1 MNWSIQRCSASE
13 HRAIGL
19 VINDAS
25 KAYHGVIPADC
36 WKSPYMSDAELEAE
50 DADGVLFWGL
60 SIRGALAGVMGLQHR
75 DGVDLI
81 RHSYV
86 RRSWQGQGI
95 GSALLEEIE
104 RYSKA
109 QILVGTWAQAT
120 WAIGFYQANGYRL
133 LDNNKKSEL
142 LDQYWQIPARQ
153 ARASVVLAKNLAAVN

>member
-1 MNWSIQRCSASE
+1 MGWSIQRCSVTE
-13 HRAIGL
+13 HHAIRS

-25 KAYHGVIPADC
+25 KVYKGVIPADC
-36 WKSPYMSDAELEAE
+36 WNSPYMSEAELEAE
-50 DADGVLFWGL
+50 VAAGVLFWGL
-60 SIRGALAGVMGLQHR
+60 SVRGALVGVMGLQHR

-95 GSALLEEIE
+95 GCALLAEVEG
-104 RYSKA
+104 YSKG

-133 LDNNKKSEL
+133 LDNSEKSQL
-142 LDQYWQIPARQ
+142 LDQYWQIPTRQ
-153 ARASVVLAKNLAAVN
+153 ARASVVLTKTLPR

>member
-1 MNWSIQRCSASE
+1 MGWCIQRCSVTE
-13 HRAIGL
+13 HQAIRL

-25 KAYHGVIPADC
+25 EAYKGVIPADC
-36 WKSPYMSDAELEAE
+36 WNSPYMSEAELEAE
-50 DADGVLFWGL
+50 VAAGVLFWGL
-60 SIRGALAGVMGLQHR
+60 SVRGALVGVMGLQHR

-95 GSALLEEIE
+95 GCALLVEVEG
-104 RYSKA
+104 YSKG

-133 LDNNKKSEL
+133 LNKSEKSVL
-142 LDQYWQIPARQ
+142 LGQYWQIPARQ
-153 ARASVVLAKNLAAVN
+153 ARASVVLTKTLPR

>member
-1 MNWSIQRCSASE
+1 MGWSIQRCSVTE
-13 HRAIGL
+13 HHAIRS

-25 KAYHGVIPADC
+25 KVYKGVIPADC
-36 WKSPYMSDAELEAE
+36 WNSPYMSEAELEAE
-50 DADGVLFWGL
+50 VAAGVLFWGL
-60 SIRGALAGVMGLQHR
+60 SVRGALVGVMGLQHR

-95 GSALLEEIE
+95 GCALLAEVEG
-104 RYSKA
+104 YSKG

-133 LDNNKKSEL
+133 LDKSEKSVL
-142 LDQYWQIPARQ
+142 LGQYWQIPARQ
-153 ARASVVLAKNLAAVN
+153 ARASVVLTKTLPR

>member
-1 MNWSIQRCSASE
+1 MGWSIQRCSVTE
-13 HRAIGL
+13 HHAIRS

-25 KAYHGVIPADC
+25 KVYKGVIPADC
-36 WKSPYMSDAELEAE
+36 WNSPYMSEAELEAE
-50 DADGVLFWGL
+50 VAAGVLFWGL
-60 SIRGALAGVMGLQHR
+60 SVRGALVGVMGLQHR

-95 GSALLEEIE
+95 GCALLAEVEG
-104 RYSKA
+104 YSKG

-133 LDNNKKSEL
+133 LDNSEKSEL
-142 LDQYWQIPARQ
+142 LDQYWQIPTRQ
-153 ARASVVLAKNLAAVN
+153 ARASVVLTKTLPR

>member
-1 MNWSIQRCSASE
+1 MSWSIQMCSATE
-13 HRAIGL
+13 HHAIGL
-19 VINDAS
+19 AINNAS
-25 KAYHGVIPADC
+25 EAYHGVIPADC
-36 WKSPYMSDAELEAE
+36 WKSPYMSEAELEAE
-50 DADGVLFWGL
+50 VADGVLFWGA
-60 SIRGALAGVMGLQHR
+60 SVQGALVGVMGLQHR

-86 RRSWQGQGI
+86 RRPWQGRGI
-95 GSALLEEIE
+95 GCALLSEVE

-133 LDNNKKSEL
+133 LGNSEKSEL

-153 ARASVVLAKNLAAVN
+153 ARASVVLTKTLPR

>member
-1 MNWSIQRCSASE
+1 MGWSIQRCSVTE
-13 HRAIGL
+13 HHAIRS

-25 KAYHGVIPADC
+25 KVYKGVIPADC
-36 WKSPYMSDAELEAE
+36 WNSPYMSEAELEAE
-50 DADGVLFWGL
+50 VAAGVLFWGL
-60 SIRGALAGVMGLQHR
+60 SVRGALVGVMGLQHR

-95 GSALLEEIE
+95 GCALLVEVEG
-104 RYSKA
+104 YSKG

-133 LDNNKKSEL
+133 LDNSEKSQL
-142 LDQYWQIPARQ
+142 LDQYWQIPTRQ
-153 ARASVVLAKNLAAVN
+153 ARASVVLTKTLPR

>member
-1 MNWSIQRCSASE
+1 MSWIIEMCSASE
-13 HRAIGL
+13 HYAIGL
-19 VINDAS
+19 AINDAS
-25 KAYHGVIPADC
+25 KAYYGVIPDDC
-36 WKSPYMSDAELEAE
+36 WKSPYMSEAELEAE
-50 DADGVLFWGL
+50 VADGVLFWGL
-60 SIRGALAGVMGLQHR
+60 SVQSALVGVMGLQHR

-86 RRSWQGQGI
+86 RRSWQGKGI
-95 GSALLEEIE
+95 GCALLEKTE

-133 LDNNKKSEL
+133 LDNDKKNEL

-153 ARASVVLAKNLAAVN
+153 ARASVVLAKSLAAVN

>member
-1 MNWSIQRCSASE
+1 MGWSIQRCSVTE
-13 HRAIGL
+13 HHAIRS

-25 KAYHGVIPADC
+25 KVYKGVIPADC
-36 WKSPYMSDAELEAE
+36 WNSPYMSEAELEAE
-50 DADGVLFWGL
+50 VAAGVLFWGL
-60 SIRGALAGVMGLQHR
+60 SVRGALVGVMGLQHR

-95 GSALLEEIE
+95 GCALLAEVEG
-104 RYSKA
+104 YSKG

-133 LDNNKKSEL
+133 LDNSEKSVL
-142 LDQYWQIPARQ
+142 LDQYWQIPTRQ
-153 ARASVVLAKNLAAVN
+153 ARASVVLTKTLPR

>member
-1 MNWSIQRCSASE
+1 MGWSIQRCSVTE
-13 HRAIGL
+13 HHAIRL

-25 KAYHGVIPADC
+25 KAYKGVIPADC
-36 WKSPYMSDAELEAE
+36 WNSPYMSEAELEAE
-50 DADGVLFWGL
+50 VAAGVLFWGL
-60 SIRGALAGVMGLQHR
+60 SVRGALVGVMGLQHR

-95 GSALLEEIE
+95 GCALLAEVEG
-104 RYSKA
+104 YSKG

-133 LDNNKKSEL
+133 LDNSEKSVL
-142 LDQYWQIPARQ
+142 LDQYWQIPTRQ
-153 ARASVVLAKNLAAVN
+153 ARASVVLTKTLPR

>member
-1 MNWSIQRCSASE
+1 MGWCIQRCSVTE
-13 HRAIGL
+13 HQAIRL

-25 KAYHGVIPADC
+25 KAYKGVIPADC
-36 WKSPYMSDAELEAE
+36 WKSPYMSEAELEAE
-50 DADGVLFWGL
+50 VAAGVFFWGL
-60 SIRGALAGVMGLQHR
+60 SVQGALVGVMGLQHC

-95 GSALLEEIE
+95 GCALLVEVEG
-104 RYSKA
+104 YSKG

-133 LDNNKKSEL
+133 LNKSEKSVL
-142 LDQYWQIPARQ
+142 LGQYWQIPARQ
-153 ARASVVLAKNLAAVN
+153 ARASVVLTKTLPR

>member
-1 MNWSIQRCSASE
+1 MGWSIQGCSVTE
-13 HRAIGL
+13 HHAIRS

-25 KAYHGVIPADC
+25 KVYKGVIPADC
-36 WKSPYMSDAELEAE
+36 WNSPYMSEAELEAE
-50 DADGVLFWGL
+50 VAAGVLFWGL
-60 SIRGALAGVMGLQHR
+60 SVRGALVGVMGLQHR

-95 GSALLEEIE
+95 GCALLVEVEG
-104 RYSKA
+104 YSKG

-133 LDNNKKSEL
+133 LDNSEKSVL
-142 LDQYWQIPARQ
+142 LDQYWQIPTRQ
-153 ARASVVLAKNLAAVN
+153 ARASVVLTKTLPR

>member
-1 MNWSIQRCSASE
+1 MSWNIQMCSTSE
-13 HRAIGL
+13 HHAIGL
-19 VINDAS
+19 AINDAS

-50 DADGVLFWGL
+50 IADGVLFWGL
-60 SIRGALAGVMGLQHR
+60 SVRSALVGVMGLQHR

-95 GSALLEEIE
+95 GCALLAEVE

-133 LDNNKKSEL
+133 LDNSKKSVL
-142 LDQYWQIPARQ
+142 LERYWQIPASQ
-153 ARASVVLAKNLAAVN
+153 ARASVVLTKTLPR

>member
-1 MNWSIQRCSASE
+1 MSWSIQICSATE
-13 HRAIGL
+13 HHAIGL
-19 VINDAS
+19 AINNAS
-25 KAYHGVIPADC
+25 EAYHGVIPADC
-36 WKSPYMSDAELEAE
+36 WKSPYMSEAELEAE
-50 DADGVLFWGL
+50 VADGVLFCGA
-60 SIRGALAGVMGLQHR
+60 SVQGALVGVMGLQHR

-86 RRSWQGQGI
+86 RRPWQGRGI
-95 GSALLEEIE
+95 GCALLAEVE

-133 LDNNKKSEL
+133 LGNSEKSEL

-153 ARASVVLAKNLAAVN
+153 ARASVVLTKTLPR